1 MKIIYRACMTR
12 IRTMQN
18 RWNYYPTNNIQL
30 MPIFSL
36 DKRDPIIQA
45 KYESWTKI
53 ISQIR
58 EAIIDLHFFFLGT
71 SLIMFETLTLITK
84 WIIDKELIATKCVVY
99 YLFMYLIFASTL
111 KYEKWNCILFFSL
124 ASPKT

>member
-36 DKRDPIIQA
+36 DKRDLIIQA

-58 EAIIDLHFFFLGT
+58 EAIIDLHFFFFRHEPNYVWNFNINNKMNYRQGAYCHIMC
-71 SLIMFETLTLITK
+71 SLLFVYVPYLRLHTKIRKMELYSVFLFGLT
-84 WIIDKELIATKCVVY
+84 
-99 YLFMYLIFASTL
+99 
-111 KYEKWNCILFFSL
+111 
-124 ASPKT
+124 